1 MPTPS
6 AIRDTTPEAESI
18 VIRFLQ
24 DKPAEARLG
33 DAVAASNRVAR
44 QCKEA
49 IRRSNQDCS
58 EEDIKLRF
66 IALNYGQELADKV
79 RSYLGKNNE

>member
-6 AIRDTTPEAESI
+6 AIHDTSPEAESI
-18 VIRFLQ
+18 LIRLLQ
-24 DKPAEARLG
+24 DKPAAARLG

-49 IRRSNQDCS
+49 IRRSHQDCS

-66 IALNYGQELADKV
+66 IALNYGQELANKV
-79 RSYLGKNNE
+79 RSYLGKNE

>member
-1 MPTPS
+1 MPTPP
-6 AIRDTTPEAESI
+6 AIDDTTPEAESI
-18 VIRFLQ
+18 LIRLLQ
-24 DKPAEARLG
+24 AKPGAARLG

-66 IALNYGQELADKV
+66 IALNYGQELAHKV
-79 RSYLGKNNE
+79 RAYVGKNR

>member
-1 MPTPS
+1 MPTPP
-6 AIRDTTPEAESI
+6 AIHDTTAEAESI
-18 VIRFLQ
+18 LIRLLQ
-24 DKPAEARLG
+24 AKPAAARLG

-58 EEDIKLRF
+58 EEDVKLRF
-66 IALNYGQELADKV
+66 IALNYGQELADNV
-79 RSYLGKNNE
+79 RAYLGKNR